1 MSGDFIT
8 GARNT
13 WCPGCGNFALQHSL
27 KTILE
32 EYRAEG
38 KSTDEIVL
46 VNGIGCH
53 GKMGDYM
60 GVNSVYSLHGR
71 AIPVAT
77 GLKIANPNL
86 TVICCVGDGDTLAE
100 GLAHLIF
107 AAKRNVDISVFVH
120 NNRVF
125 GLTTGQYT
133 PTSPESYHRK
143 SNPQVHEHPLNPPKL
158 MLDCG
163 ATYVGRG
170 YSRRMSLLKDLMK
183 GAMEHRGFAFVDI
196 LQICASFMNL
206 REEYDQRVIEIKD
219 TDRSDFQAATTLAEM
234 FSYNNED
241 KIPLGLFYQKAR
253 PSFDEQFT
261 SPEISHEERIEAI
274 HAYIKARS

>member
-8 GARNT
+8 GAQNT
-13 WCPGCGNFALQHSL
+13 WCPGCGNFAIQHTL
-27 KTILE
+27 KVILE

-38 KSTDEIVL
+38 RSTDDIVL

-53 GKMGDYM
+53 GKIGDYM
-60 GVNSVYSLHGR
+60 GINSVYSLHGR

-77 GLKIANPNL
+77 GLKMANPDL

-107 AAKRNVDISVFVH
+107 AAKRNVDMAVFVH

-133 PTSPESYHRK
+133 PTSPESYHGK
-143 SNPQVHEHPLNPPKL
+143 SNPQVHERPLNPPKL

-170 YSRRMSLLKDLMK
+170 YSRRMAPLKDLMK

-206 REEYDQRVIEIKD
+206 REEYDQRVIQIKD
-219 TDRSDFQAATTLAEM
+219 TDLSDLQAANALAEM
-234 FSYNNED
+234 FSYDGED
-241 KIPLGLFYQKAR
+241 TIPLGLFYQTDR
-253 PSFDEQFT
+253 PSFDEPFNI
-261 SPEISHEERIEAI
+261 PENWRERRIEGI
-274 HAYIKARS
+274 NAYLKARS

>member
-8 GARNT
+8 GAQNT
-13 WCPGCGNFALQHSL
+13 WCPGCGNFAIQHTL
-27 KTILE
+27 KVILE

-38 KSTDEIVL
+38 RSTDDIVL

-53 GKMGDYM
+53 GKIGDYM
-60 GVNSVYSLHGR
+60 GINSVYSLHGR

-77 GLKIANPNL
+77 GLKMANPDL

-107 AAKRNVDISVFVH
+107 AAKRNVDMAVFVH

-133 PTSPESYHRK
+133 PTSPESYHGK
-143 SNPQVHEHPLNPPKL
+143 SNPQIHEHPLNPPKL

-170 YSRRMSLLKDLMK
+170 YSRRMAPLKDLMK

-206 REEYDQRVIEIKD
+206 REEYDQRVIQIKD
-219 TDRSDFQAATTLAEM
+219 TDLSDLQAANALAEM
-234 FSYNNED
+234 FSYDGED
-241 KIPLGLFYQKAR
+241 TIPLGLFYQTDR
-253 PSFDEQFT
+253 PSFDELFNI
-261 SPEISHEERIEAI
+261 PENWRERRIEGI
-274 HAYIKARS
+274 NAYLKARS

>member
-8 GARNT
+8 GAQNT
-13 WCPGCGNFALQHSL
+13 WCPGCGNFAIQHAL

-32 EYRAEG
+32 EYREEG
-38 KSTDEIVL
+38 RSTENIVL

-53 GKMGDYM
+53 GKIGDYM
-60 GVNSVYSLHGR
+60 GINSIYSLHGR

-77 GLKIANPNL
+77 GLKMANPDL

-100 GLAHLIF
+100 GLSHLIF
-107 AAKRNVDISVFVH
+107 AAKRNVDIAVFVH

-133 PTSPESYHRK
+133 PTSPESYHGK
-143 SNPQVHEHPLNPPKL
+143 SNPQVHEYPLNPPKL

-170 YSRRMSLLKDLMK
+170 YSRRIAPLKDLMK
-183 GAMEHRGFAFVDI
+183 GAIEHRGFAFVDI

-206 REEYDQRVIEIKD
+206 REEYDQRVIETKD
-219 TDRSDFQAATTLAEM
+219 TDLSDLQAATELAEM
-234 FSYNNED
+234 FSYDGED
-241 KIPLGLFYQKAR
+241 AIPLGLFYQTER
-253 PSFDEQFT
+253 PCFDTQFLW
-261 SPEISHEERIEAI
+261 PKKGHDERFEAI
-274 HAYIKARS
+274 KAYIAARS

>member
-8 GARNT
+8 GAQNT
-13 WCPGCGNFALQHSL
+13 WCPGCGNFAIQHTL
-27 KTILE
+27 KVILE
-32 EYRAEG
+32 EYRKAG
-38 KSTDEIVL
+38 KNTDDIVL

-53 GKMGDYM
+53 GKIGDYM
-60 GVNSVYSLHGR
+60 DINSVYSLHGR

-77 GLKIANPNL
+77 GLKMANPHL

-107 AAKRNVDISVFVH
+107 AAKRNVDIAVFVH

-133 PTSPESYHRK
+133 PTSPESYHGK
-143 SNPQVHEHPLNPPKL
+143 SNPVVHEHPLNPPKL

-170 YSRRMSLLKDLMK
+170 YSRRMAPLKDLMK
-183 GAMEHRGFAFVDI
+183 GAIEHRGFAFVDI

-206 REEYDQRVIEIKD
+206 REEYDQRVIETKA
-219 TDRSDFQAATTLAEM
+219 TDLADFQAATTLAET
-234 FSYNNED
+234 FSYDGED
-241 KIPLGLFYQKAR
+241 MIPLGLFYQAER
-253 PSFDEQFT
+253 PSFDEQFLT
-261 SPEISHEERIEAI
+261 PENGQNQRLEAI
-274 HAYIKARS
+274 KTYIRARS